1 MLFAVKRGRPK
12 SKIMISQNQELYRQN
27 LAKSADADVLQS
39 LFLLKKITEEQNE
52 SAKFYQ
58 KLYNQYHSSIDSPRM
73 STSSMLQIESS
84 WSRAKQHPREQD
96 HVLFMIWNEIKV
108 ALNNVDRTCEEIL
121 HKVLIENKMKYE
133 LLNPTSFTRNNLRIL
148 QTGLDCIEKYRAKLD
163 RRVDKKL

>member
-12 SKIMISQNQELYRQN
+12 SKVMTSQNQELNRQN

-58 KLYNQYHSSIDSPRM
+58 KLHNQYHSSIDSPRM

-84 WSRAKQHPREQD
+84 WCRGKQHPSEKD
-96 HVLFMIWNEIKV
+96 HILFMIWNEIKIE
-108 ALNNVDRTCEEIL
+108 LSKIDRSCEEIIY
-121 HKVLIENKMKYE
+121 KVLIENKMKYE
-133 LLNPTSFTRNNLRIL
+133 LLNPTNLIRNNLRIL
-148 QTGLDCIEKYRAKLD
+148 QAGLDCIDRYRTKLD
-163 RRVDKKL
+163 RRIMRS